1 MLACE
6 YEAVRHLLTAPRL
19 AARTRPFIGADDFD
33 FAGLASETETMSG
46 GEEILVRVAQEL
58 WLAEKR
64 VGLWELVRR
73 LDHESFVRVLEALRI
88 GRRSHGQSSA
98 SFDVA
103 A

>member
-6 YEAVRHLLTAPRL
+6 YDAVRHVLTAPRI
-19 AARTRPFIGADDFD
+19 AGRTAPFIGPDDFD
-33 FAGLASETETMSG
+33 FVGLEREAETMSG
-46 GEEILVRVAQEL
+46 GEEILVRVAEEL
-58 WLAEKR
+58 WLAERR

-73 LDHESFVRVLEALRI
+73 LDHENFTRVLEALRI

-98 SFDVA
+98 SFDLA

>member
-6 YEAVRHLLTAPRL
+6 YDAVRHVLTAPRIV
-19 AARTRPFIGADDFD
+19 ARTAAFIGPDDFD
-33 FAGLASETETMSG
+33 FDGLGREAETMSG
-46 GEEILVRVAQEL
+46 GEEILVRVAEEL
-58 WLAEKR
+58 WLAERR

-98 SFDVA
+98 SFELA

>member
-6 YEAVRHLLTAPRL
+6 YEAVRHLLTAPRI
-19 AARTRPFIGADDFD
+19 AGRTAPFIGEDDFD
-33 FAGLASETETMSG
+33 FPGLESEAATMSG
-46 GEEILVRVAQEL
+46 GEEILVRVAEEL

-88 GRRSHGQSSA
+88 GRRSHGQSA
-98 SFDVA
+98 ATFDRA